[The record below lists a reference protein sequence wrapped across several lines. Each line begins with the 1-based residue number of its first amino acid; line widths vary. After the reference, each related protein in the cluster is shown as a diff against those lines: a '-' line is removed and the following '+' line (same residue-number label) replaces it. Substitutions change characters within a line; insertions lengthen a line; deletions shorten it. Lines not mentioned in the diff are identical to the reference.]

1 MIIREEFA
9 YVYYMKDKKSLC
21 KMDKV
26 GKWTCSFEYEEYNL
40 VELLVKMA
48 VEQGVVNY
56 AKHSSICALYLKRIH
71 KEIRGNKKGYICFYL
86 DYSDI
91 AGHKRVIE
99 FLIKQGLIKKVGG
112 VYENIVFSPDDSEC
126 FDTEMQEEMDCL
138 LLCEMIDLRT
148 GEWKRAK

>member
-9 YVYYMKDKKSLC
+9 YVYYMKDKKSLFE
-21 KMDKV
+21 MDRV
-26 GKWTCSFEYEEYNL
+26 GKWTCFFEYEEYNM

-48 VEQGVVNY
+48 VEQGVANY
-56 AKHSSICALYLKRIH
+56 ARHSSICALYLKRIH
-71 KEIRGNKKGYICFYL
+71 KEIKSDKRGALCFYL

-99 FLIKQGLIKKVGG
+99 FLIKQGFIKKVGG
-112 VYENIVFSPDDSEC
+112 VYENIMFSPDDSEY
-126 FDTEMQEEMDCL
+126 FDSETQKEIDCK

-148 GEWKRAK
+148 GEWKGDK